1 MALAGDIERLRR
13 LPVFACLDAE
23 ALKLV
28 AFSAEARRLPAG
40 HVLFR
45 RGEPAEAAVLLASGT
60 LALDEE
66 HEDSLSVRWARAG
79 ALLNETALFAP
90 GLQTV
95 TATAHETATVVAVPR
110 ALMMRVLDVYPA
122 NARPLRRYWAGRL
135 RARLAD
141 LRGAES
147 AVRASIPP

>member
-1 MALAGDIERLRR
+1 MALGDDIGRLRR
-13 LPVFACLDAE
+13 LPVFACLDPE

-45 RGEPAEAAVLLASGT
+45 RGEAAEGAALLVAGT

-66 HEDSLSVRWARAG
+66 HEDSLSVRWAQAG
-79 ALLNETALFAP
+79 TLLNEAALFAP

-95 TATAHETATVVAVPR
+95 TATAHETSTVVAVPR
-110 ALMMRVLDVYPA
+110 ALMMRLLDVYPA
-122 NARPLRRYWAGRL
+122 NATALRRYWAERL
-135 RARLAD
+135 GSRLAAF
-141 LRGAES
+141 RA
-147 AVRASIPP
+147 AVPP

>member
-1 MALAGDIERLRR
+1 MALGQDIERLRR

-45 RGEPAEAAVLLASGT
+45 RGEAADGAALLAAGT

-79 ALLNETALFAP
+79 TLLNETALFAAS
-90 GLQTV
+90 LQTV
-95 TATAHETATVVAVPR
+95 TATAQETCVVLGVPR
-110 ALMMRVLDVYPA
+110 ALMMRVLDVHPA
-122 NARPLRRYWAGRL
+122 NAVALRRHWARRLGGRL
-135 RARLAD
+135 AGLK
-141 LRGAES
+141 GAT
-147 AVRASIPP
+147 RP